1 MEDRNCPAPMDSGMD
16 AGLYEEM
23 TRCMTRMF
31 NRYIELSRRSY
42 TYCDDVKLYP
52 NEIRTLRYIEVSST
66 TNFTDIANQAGL
78 TRSAVS
84 KMVVKLERMGLV
96 VRYRY
101 YPNQREIYIRLTEK
115 GLEACKGYERYHEE
129 MRRHLSDYFGAL
141 RTDQKVDILAFLNF
155 YIAEQ
160 KCLPE

>member
-1 MEDRNCPAPMDSGMD
+1 MEDRNRPCAPDSGMD

-23 TRCMTRMF
+23 THCMTRMF
-31 NRYIELSRRSY
+31 NRYSELSKRSY
-42 TYCDDVKLYP
+42 AYCEGAKLFP

-66 TNFTDIANQAGL
+66 TNFTDIANHAGL

-96 VRYRY
+96 ERYRY
-101 YPNQREIYIRLTEK
+101 YPNQREIYVHLTEK
-115 GLEACKGYERYHEE
+115 GVEACEGYERYHGV

-141 RTDQKVDILAFLNF
+141 RTEQKVDILAFLNF